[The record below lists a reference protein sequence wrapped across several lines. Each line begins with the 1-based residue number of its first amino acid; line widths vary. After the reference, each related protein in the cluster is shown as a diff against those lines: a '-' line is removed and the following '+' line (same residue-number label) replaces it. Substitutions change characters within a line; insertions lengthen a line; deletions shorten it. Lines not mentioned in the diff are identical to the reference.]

1 MARRKEEK
9 PEAQQ
14 LAIPLQTEKVPEA
27 QPEELR
33 LIPFALRPGDP
44 RDACGRPRVGNG
56 GGPRVHHAVASNP
69 SRAAK

>member
-14 LAIPLQTEKVPEA
+14 LAIPLQREKVPEA

-33 LIPFALRPGDP
+33 LIPFALR
-44 RDACGRPRVGNG
+44 
-56 GGPRVHHAVASNP
+56 
-69 SRAAK
+69 AATA